1 MSSFPARI
9 AEQIWADKYRF
20 KEADGTPIDVTVEDT
35 WRRIAKALAS
45 AEKPEDQAH
54 FEQQFYAA
62 LEGFKFLPAGRIISG
77 AGTGRRVTMLNC
89 YVLGTIPDSMAGIF
103 DELRGAALTMQQ
115 GGGIGH
121 DFSTIRPKGA
131 LVKGVGSDASG
142 PLTFMD
148 CWDSMC
154 RTVMSA
160 GSRRGAM
167 MATMRC
173 DHPDIEAFIEAKQD
187 PARLRM
193 FNMSVLVTDAFMQ
206 AVNDDADWRLHFEN
220 RSGETLAEK
229 TVRARDL
236 WDKIMRA
243 TYDYAE
249 PGVIFIDRIN
259 AMNPLNYCETI
270 SATNP
275 CVPAGTPILT
285 RRGWWPIED
294 TVGSEV
300 EVWNGKEWSRV
311 VPKITGHNQRLV
323 TVRLSDG
330 RELTCTPAH
339 RFVDRQG
346 VKVRA
351 QDLEIGNQ
359 LIKADWPVV
368 HGGIR
373 YERAYDQGFFSG
385 DGTVK
390 SNGSAAYLMLYG
402 DKKLL
407 EEEFVSPKSRKE
419 YAISGGY
426 EGTNTEE
433 TRVYLRY
440 SVDDFLPKNFVPG
453 ADWDV
458 ESRLRWLEGICDSDG
473 CSNYSNNSV
482 TVQIS
487 AKDRQF
493 LYDTMLMLN
502 TLGVSANLS
511 AMKDC
516 WRLGISANNVARLQQ
531 LGFQPKRL
539 DLSNNNPQ
547 REAARFTRVVEIVE
561 HEEIAD
567 VVYCFT
573 ENKRHMGC
581 FNGILT
587 GQCGEQ
593 PLPPYGACLLGSIN
607 LAALIKHPFDSKAAR
622 LDSKALKELVHTAVR
637 MLDNVIEVT
646 NYPLPQQAEES
657 KNKRRIGLGVTGV
670 ADALLMLGIT
680 YGSDE
685 AVVWVDAITKAIASE
700 AYLASAD
707 LAMEKGAFPL
717 FDRDAYLN
725 HPYVQQFDQDVQ
737 TAIMLHGLRNSHLT
751 SIAPTGTI
759 SLYAG
764 NISSGIEPVFA
775 YHYTR
780 KVLEKDGSKREEQVE
795 DYAYAEFKR
804 RGLDDFGTC
813 LPDFGTCLP
822 EYFVSAQTLPPESF
836 VSAQTLPPEA
846 HVKMQAAAQKWVDSS
861 ISKTVNLPE
870 DISFDDFKA
879 VYLMAYE
886 MGCKGC
892 TTYRPNDVT
901 GSVLS
906 VEPKKETIEVE
917 PVAEVS
923 APASTL
929 AERPEHLMGCT
940 YKLKWPG
947 SEHAIYVTI
956 NDDEHGNP
964 FEVFIN
970 SKDTEHFS
978 WTVALTRMISA
989 VFRRGGDVRF
999 VAEELKAVFDPRG
1012 GAWLGGKYIP
1022 SVLAAIGGIIER
1034 HMDDKRLQVHVGGM
1048 VRNGTVD
1055 SEQAKADFFGSRD
1068 LTSLNVPFT
1077 MIIPKG
1083 KQCQKCSSFNT
1094 KNEAGCFQ
1102 CLDCDH
1108 SKCG

>member
-45 AEKPEDQAH
+45 AEKPADQAH

-77 AGTGRRVTMLNC
+77 AGTGRTVTLQNC
-89 YVLGTIPDSMAGIF
+89 YGLGTIPDSMAGIF
-103 DELRGAALTMQQ
+103 DALKDAALTMQQ
-115 GGGIGH
+115 GGGIGD

-206 AVNDDADWRLHFEN
+206 AVKDDADWRLHFEN
-220 RSGETLAEK
+220 HSGETLAEK

-236 WDKIMRA
+236 WDKIMRT
-243 TYDYAE
+243 TYDCAE

-270 SATNP
+270 SVTNP
-275 CVPAGTPILT
+275 
-285 RRGWWPIED
+285 
-294 TVGSEV
+294 
-300 EVWNGKEWSRV
+300 
-311 VPKITGHNQRLV
+311 
-323 TVRLSDG
+323 
-330 RELTCTPAH
+330 
-339 RFVDRQG
+339 
-346 VKVRA
+346 
-351 QDLEIGNQ
+351 
-359 LIKADWPVV
+359 
-368 HGGIR
+368 
-373 YERAYDQGFFSG
+373 
-385 DGTVK
+385 
-390 SNGSAAYLMLYG
+390 
-402 DKKLL
+402 
-407 EEEFVSPKSRKE
+407 
-419 YAISGGY
+419 
-426 EGTNTEE
+426 
-433 TRVYLRY
+433 
-440 SVDDFLPKNFVPG
+440 
-453 ADWDV
+453 
-458 ESRLRWLEGICDSDG
+458 
-473 CSNYSNNSV
+473 
-482 TVQIS
+482 
-487 AKDRQF
+487 
-493 LYDTMLMLN
+493 
-502 TLGVSANLS
+502 
-511 AMKDC
+511 
-516 WRLGISANNVARLQQ
+516 
-531 LGFQPKRL
+531 
-539 DLSNNNPQ
+539 
-547 REAARFTRVVEIVE
+547 
-561 HEEIAD
+561 
-567 VVYCFT
+567 
-573 ENKRHMGC
+573 
-581 FNGILT
+581 
-587 GQCGEQ
+587 CGEQ

-607 LAALIKHPFDSKAAR
+607 LAALIKHPFDSKVAR
-622 LDSKALKELVHTAVR
+622 LDSKALKELVRTAVR

-685 AVVWVDAITKAIASE
+685 AAIWVDAITKAIASE
-700 AYLASAD
+700 AYLASAA
-707 LAMEKGAFPL
+707 LAAEKGPFPL
-717 FDRDAYLN
+717 FDEDAYLK
-725 HPYVQQFDQDVQ
+725 HPYIQQFDENVRV
-737 TAIMLHGLRNSHLT
+737 AISKHGLRNSHLT

-795 DYAYAEFKR
+795 DYAYALFKAACQDSEF
-804 RGLDDFGTC
+804 DDTW
-813 LPDFGTCLP
+813 LPD
-822 EYFVSAQTLPPESF
+822 YF

-870 DISFDDFKA
+870 DISFEDFKA

-917 PVAEVS
+917 PGGPLSE
-923 APASTL
+923 PDLPPPL

-970 SKDTEHFS
+970 SKDPAHFA
-978 WTVALTRMISA
+978 WTVGLTRMISA

-999 VAEELKAVFDPRG
+999 VPDELKAVFDPQG
-1012 GAWLGGKYIP
+1012 GAWLGGKYVP
-1022 SVLAAIGGIIER
+1022 SVLAAIGGVIER
-1034 HMDDKRLQVHVGGM
+1034 HMDDKRLQVHVGG
-1048 VRNGTVD
+1048 VIRNGTID
-1055 SEQAKADFFGSRD
+1055 RETAKAELFGGRD
-1068 LTSLNVPFT
+1068 LTSLNAPFT

-1083 KQCQKCSSFNT
+1083 KRCPKCSSFNT

-1102 CLDCDH
+1102 CLDCSH